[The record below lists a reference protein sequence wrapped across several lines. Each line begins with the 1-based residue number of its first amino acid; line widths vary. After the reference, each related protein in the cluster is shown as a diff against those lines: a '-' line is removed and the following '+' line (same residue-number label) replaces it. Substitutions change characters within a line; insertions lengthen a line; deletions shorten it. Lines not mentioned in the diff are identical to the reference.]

1 MPRWRPEPVGS
12 QAHTAAVSEP
22 DDGPRWRTV
31 AIAMVVAGVAMLPL
45 ITQGVALY
53 LYAFPLFGVGIPY
66 VLQFRSSMTRA
77 WWVTFIAITPLS
89 VVALA
94 LEWPFS
100 GHVLWNVLF
109 LAHAMAVVRSRV
121 WMWVFVG
128 SLVHL
133 VTLKAVFQT
142 PRDMVGA
149 VLSAAVAGAILLV
162 LWRRDELDP
171 RPTVNALRPPMEA

>member
-1 MPRWRPEPVGS
+1 VSS
-12 QAHTAAVSEP
+12 QARTAAVSSP

-31 AIAMVVAGVAMLPL
+31 AIAMSVAGVAMLPL
-45 ITQGVALY
+45 STQGVALY
-53 LYAFPLFGVGIPY
+53 LYAFPLFGVGVPY
-66 VLQFRSSMTRA
+66 VLQFRSAITRA

-100 GHVLWNVLF
+100 GHVLWNILF
-109 LAHAMAVVRSRV
+109 LAHAEAVVRSRV

-133 VTLKAVFQT
+133 VTLKAIFQT
-142 PRDMVGA
+142 SHDLVGA
-149 VLSAAVAGAILLV
+149 FLSAAVAGGILLV
-162 LWRRDELDP
+162 LWRRGELDH
-171 RPTVNALRPPMEA
+171 RPTAAATRVGGSAGVPPS

>member
-1 MPRWRPEPVGS
+1 MGS
-12 QAHTAAVSEP
+12 RAHTAAVSEP

-31 AIAMVVAGVAMLPL
+31 AIVTVVAGVAMLPL
-45 ITQGVALY
+45 ATEGVALD

-66 VLQFRSSMTRA
+66 VLQFRSSITRA

-109 LAHAMAVVRSRV
+109 LAHSMAVVRSRV

-133 VTLKAVFQT
+133 ITLKAVFQT
-142 PRDMVGA
+142 SRDLVGA
-149 VLSAAVAGAILLV
+149 VLSAAVAGLILLV
-162 LWRRDELDP
+162 LWRLGELV
-171 RPTVNALRPPMEA
+171 RRTTVKALPPPVEA

>member
-1 MPRWRPEPVGS
+1 MQRWRPERMSSNDRTVDESSPG
-12 QAHTAAVSEP
+12 
-22 DDGPRWRTV
+22 DGPRWRTV
-31 AIAMVVAGVAMLPL
+31 AIAMAVAGVVFLPL
-45 ITQGVALY
+45 ATQGVALY
-53 LYAFPLFGVGIPY
+53 LYAFPLFGIGIPY
-66 VLQFRSSMTRA
+66 VLQFRSSITRA

-109 LAHAMAVVRSRV
+109 IAHSTWVVRSRV

-133 VTLKAVFQT
+133 VTMKAIFQT
-142 PRDMVGA
+142 SRD
-149 VLSAAVAGAILLV
+149 LAGAGISAPIAGVILLV
-162 LWRRDELDP
+162 LLCFGELDH
-171 RPTVNALRPPMEA
+171 RP

>member
-1 MPRWRPEPVGS
+1 MGS
-12 QAHTAAVSEP
+12 PAKTSAASPKE
-22 DDGPRWRTV
+22 DGPRWRTV
-31 AIAMVVAGVAMLPL
+31 AIVTVVAGLALLPL
-45 ITQGVALY
+45 ITEGVALY
-53 LYAFPLFGVGIPY
+53 LYAFPLFGIGIPY
-66 VLQFRSSMTRA
+66 VIQFRASITRA

-100 GHVLWNVLF
+100 GHVLWNILF
-109 LAHAMAVVRSRV
+109 LAHSMAVVRSRV

-133 VTLKAVFQT
+133 ITLKALFQT

-149 VLSAAVAGAILLV
+149 GLSAAVAGAILLV
-162 LWRRDELDP
+162 LWRRGELD
-171 RPTVNALRPPMEA
+171 RRTTVNAPRPPVEA